1 MAGQNEWGSGDW
13 GNRKM
18 KRSWGK
24 NCNPVDT
31 RRHFNVYRTSMRRQR
46 RCIDVLKMLKRR
58 RVFTGKGNERLRRL
72 SQEKKLLMKTRIH
85 WLDPRIVRKQLDILP
100 TYHYVQN
107 QGKQKRQTQENGQ
120 KPQFGQFFWRFQG
133 QISPN
138 YKFFW
143 KKGFMQIEGHI

>member
-13 GNRKM
+13 RNRKM

-31 RRHFNVYRTSMRRQR
+31 RPHFNVYRTSMRRQR

-72 SQEKKLLMKTRIH
+72 SQEKKLLMKTRMH
-85 WLDPRIVRKQLDILP
+85 WLDRRIVRKQLDILP
-100 TYHYVQN
+100 AYHYVQN
-107 QGKQKRQTQENGQ
+107 QGKQKRQSQENGQ
-120 KPQFGQFFWRFQG
+120 KPQFGQFFDDFKVKYL
-133 QISPN
+133 QIANFSE
-138 YKFFW
+138 K
-143 KKGFMQIEGHI
+143 

>member
-13 GNRKM
+13 RNRKM

-31 RRHFNVYRTSMRRQR
+31 RPHFNVYRTSMRRQR

-85 WLDPRIVRKQLDILP
+85 WLDRRIVRKQLDILP
-100 TYHYVQN
+100 TYHYLQN
-107 QGKQKRQTQENGQ
+107 QGQQKRQSQENGQ
-120 KPQFGQFFWRFQG
+120 KPQFGQFFDD
-133 QISPN
+133 
-138 YKFFW
+138 
-143 KKGFMQIEGHI
+143 FMVKYLQSANFSEK

>member
-13 GNRKM
+13 RNRKM

-31 RRHFNVYRTSMRRQR
+31 RPHFNVYRTSMRRQR

-72 SQEKKLLMKTRIH
+72 SQEKKLLMKTRMH
-85 WLDPRIVRKQLDILP
+85 WLDRRIVRKQLDILP
-100 TYHYVQN
+100 AYHYVQN
-107 QGKQKRQTQENGQ
+107 QGKQKRQSQENGQ
-120 KPQFGQFFWRFQG
+120 KPQFGQFFD
-133 QISPN
+133 N
-138 YKFFW
+138 
-143 KKGFMQIEGHI
+143 FMVKYLQSANFSEK

>member
-13 GNRKM
+13 RNRKM

-31 RRHFNVYRTSMRRQR
+31 RPHFNVYRTSMRRQR
-46 RCIDVLKMLKRR
+46 RCINVLKMLKRR

-85 WLDPRIVRKQLDILP
+85 WLDRRIVRKQLDILP
-100 TYHYVQN
+100 AYHYVQN
-107 QGKQKRQTQENGQ
+107 QGKRKRQSQENGQ
-120 KPQFGQFFWRFQG
+120 KPQFGQFFDD
-133 QISPN
+133 
-138 YKFFW
+138 
-143 KKGFMQIEGHI
+143 FMVKYLQSANFSEK

>member
-1 MAGQNEWGSGDW
+1 MAGQNKWGSEDW

-58 RVFTGKGNERLRRL
+58 RVFTRTGNERLRRL

-85 WLDPRIVRKQLDILP
+85 WLDRRIVRKQLDILP
-100 TYHYVQN
+100 TYHYLQN
-107 QGKQKRQTQENGQ
+107 QGKQKRQSQENGQ
-120 KPQFGQFFWRFQG
+120 KPQFGQFFDD
-133 QISPN
+133 
-138 YKFFW
+138 
-143 KKGFMQIEGHI
+143 FMVKYLQSANFSEK